1 MNYTD
6 KIRGDGENIENNF
19 CLIVFIFINIPIKIT
34 GSYVFLRAEIKYYVC
49 YVMFMFI
56 E

>member
-19 CLIVFIFINIPIKIT
+19 CLIIFIFINIPIKIT
-34 GSYVFLRAEIKYYVC
+34 DSYVFLRAEIKYYVNLLC
-49 YVMFMFI
+49 YVYVY
-56 E
+56 